1 MLSEHGEPRDFDGVL
16 ENREGGKLRRV
27 HQGNGRERRGRVL
40 LGAAIT
46 AGPGHGGPAAISGV
60 RRVGPLTRMVWQW

>member
-16 ENREGGKLRRV
+16 ENREGSKLRRI
-27 HQGNGRERRGRVL
+27 HQGNGGERRGRIL
-40 LGAAIT
+40 WGAAST
-46 AGPGHGGPAAISGV
+46 ARRRHGGPAAISGV